1 MRRAGSTIGVVLAI
15 ATASCT
21 AGWRLPWS
29 SPAEPPPT
37 AEALLAAAR
46 TEAANGRERT
56 AVAMYES
63 IAREYAG
70 QDTGAEALH
79 DLAVLRLDPKSSV
92 RDRRAGQALLARLA
106 TEYPSTTW
114 GREARLWRLLSRD
127 IDRCESEATKL
138 GADAER
144 LRQTLDSLK
153 DSDVELEQHP

>member
-1 MRRAGSTIGVVLAI
+1 MRRAGPTVGVVLAI

-21 AGWRLPWS
+21 GWRLPWS

-37 AEALLAAAR
+37 AEALLVAAR
-46 TEAANGRERT
+46 TEAAHGRERT
-56 AVAMYES
+56 AIAMYES
-63 IAREYAG
+63 IAHDYAG
-70 QDTGAEALH
+70 QDTAAEALH
-79 DLAVLRLDPKSSV
+79 DLALLRLDPKSPV

-106 TEYPSTTW
+106 TDYPSTTW
-114 GREARLWRLLSRD
+114 GREARLWRLLARD